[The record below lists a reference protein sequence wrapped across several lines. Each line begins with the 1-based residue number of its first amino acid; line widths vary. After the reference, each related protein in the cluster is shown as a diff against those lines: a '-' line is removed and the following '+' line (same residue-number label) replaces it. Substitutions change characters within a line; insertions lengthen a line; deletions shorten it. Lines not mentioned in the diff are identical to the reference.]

1 MFRSPVTPASVR
13 RQGWLALGLVAGM
26 LLASPGPSAQA
37 APSPAQAPKNPYV
50 FANDGAILL
59 NFIKP
64 DKVAEWEMILAKL
77 KEALN
82 KSDKPER
89 KQQAA
94 SWKVF
99 KVTETG
105 AGGAAIY
112 ASIIYPAVK
121 DADYTVSKIL
131 EEGFPTEA
139 NALLTTYSGVF
150 ATPAGNLLNLTM
162 FSDLAK

>member
-1 MFRSPVTPASVR
+1 MFRCSVTPAWLR
-13 RQGWLALGLVAGM
+13 RPRSLALGMVVVSA
-26 LLASPGPSAQA
+26 LLNGQGAVAQA
-37 APSPAQAPKNPYV
+37 APGPAQAAKNPYV

-64 DKVAEWEMILAKL
+64 DKVADWEMLLGKM
-77 KEALN
+77 KEALA

-139 NALLTTYSGVF
+139 NALLTTYSQVF
-150 ATPAGNLLNLTM
+150 A
-162 FSDLAK
+162 